1 MYFINIKDIPYKKKR
16 DGVYFKSITGEK
28 SQLTMIKLDPGVTTD
43 HSHINEQM
51 GYILSGKV
59 ELMINNEIRVL
70 KKGDSY
76 YIPSD
81 TNHGFKVLGNKPLAY
96 LEIFT
101 PPKKENILFFL

>member
-1 MYFINIKDIPYKKKR
+1 MFHILKDIPYIKKR

-28 SQLTMIKLDPGVTTD
+28 SQLTMIKLDSGVTTA

-59 ELMINNEIRVL
+59 ELLINTEIRIL
-70 KKGDSY
+70 NKGDSY
-76 YIPSD
+76 YISSNTP
-81 TNHGFKVLGNKPLAY
+81 HGFKVLGNNPLEY

-101 PPKKENILFFL
+101 PPKEDNKI